1 MPQALSHR
9 ASATISSGETPIVR
23 SDEGGLSLRLI
34 TPEGL
39 GGGGGEGLSAEAILA
54 AGYAACFR
62 AALGYAAT
70 LRGEALPAD
79 VQVSASVEVSKSAD
93 DQRFDADIV
102 VEAAVPSLGADAQA
116 LVEAARELWPYADGA
131 QPITV
136 RLAGGGAH
144 ETSMEARAEA
154 AEGRGYG
161 G

>member
-9 ASATISSGETPIVR
+9 ASATVSSGEAPAVR
-23 SDEGGLSLRLI
+23 SDGGGLEHRLM
-34 TPEGL
+34 TPEAL
-39 GGGGGEGLSAEAILA
+39 GGAGGEGLSAEAILA
-54 AGYAACFR
+54 AGYAACFH
-62 AALGYAAT
+62 AALAYAAT

-79 VQVSASVEVSKSAD
+79 AQVRASVEVSKAAD

-102 VEAAVPSLGADAQA
+102 VEAAVPSLGEGAQA

-136 RLAGGGAH
+136 RLAGAGAR
-144 ETSMEARAEA
+144 ETQMEARAEA